1 MWNATVISKS
11 LIFLHFP
18 ESQDNSLPISI
29 CISVSEIL
37 REVKKGLFKDSLLS
51 CGFRNGG
58 VLVSLLYVCLGCEVY
73 IAMLGFL
80 ASELRSSLLQCLKCS
95 GQEITK

>member
-1 MWNATVISKS
+1 MISKS

-37 REVKKGLFKDSLLS
+37 RKVRKDSSKTAS
-51 CGFRNGG
+51 CHVGSGMEG
-58 VLVSLLYVCLGCEVY
+58 VSVLLLYVWEEFGV
-73 IAMLGFL
+73 
-80 ASELRSSLLQCLKCS
+80 
-95 GQEITK
+95 

>member
-1 MWNATVISKS
+1 MQTVISKS

-37 REVKKGLFKDSLLS
+37 REVRKDSSKAVS
-51 CGFRNGG
+51 CSRVGSGMEG
-58 VLVSLLYVCLGCEVY
+58 VLVSLL
-73 IAMLGFL
+73 
-80 ASELRSSLLQCLKCS
+80 
-95 GQEITK
+95 